1 MGNTKYTKEQI
12 RERIQQKKILF
23 DGAFGTYYGGKYDT
37 RQLPELANLEAP
49 ERVKEI
55 HREYLEA
62 GAQILRTNT
71 FAANSFCMDIPREQ
85 IGETLRSGLR
95 LAREAVAEWRETT
108 GETKEIYI
116 AADIGQIPGEAM
128 AQKDALSREY
138 EEICNIFLEEG
149 ADFFVF
155 ETFSEMEELLPAI
168 KMIGE
173 QAFITVQFS
182 VNQFGYS
189 NAGLSA
195 RKLLQRA
202 GEAKEIDAVGFNCGV
217 GPSHMHRILQILE
230 KPEGK
235 LLTALPNAGYPQMVT
250 GRMLFTGDNK
260 DYFVDRMQQIPL

>member
-1 MGNTKYTKEQI
+1 MNNTKYTKEQI

-128 AQKDALSREY
+128 AQKDALSENMKKFVIFFWKRERT
-138 EEICNIFLEEG
+138 FL
-149 ADFFVF
+149 FF
-155 ETFSEMEELLPAI
+155 ETFFRDGRAPACDS
-168 KMIGE
+168 K
-173 QAFITVQFS
+173 
-182 VNQFGYS
+182 
-189 NAGLSA
+189 
-195 RKLLQRA
+195 
-202 GEAKEIDAVGFNCGV
+202 
-217 GPSHMHRILQILE
+217 
-230 KPEGK
+230 
-235 LLTALPNAGYPQMVT
+235 
-250 GRMLFTGDNK
+250 
-260 DYFVDRMQQIPL
+260 

>member
-1 MGNTKYTKEQI
+1 
-12 RERIQQKKILF
+12 
-23 DGAFGTYYGGKYDT
+23 
-37 RQLPELANLEAP
+37 
-49 ERVKEI
+49 
-55 HREYLEA
+55 
-62 GAQILRTNT
+62 
-71 FAANSFCMDIPREQ
+71 
-85 IGETLRSGLR
+85 
-95 LAREAVAEWRETT
+95 
-108 GETKEIYI
+108 
-116 AADIGQIPGEAM
+116 M

-202 GEAKEIDAVGFNCGV
+202 GEVKEIDAVGFNCGV

-235 LLTALPNAGYPQMVT
+235 LLTPFPMRGILRWSSAVCSSPGITKTFCGQNAADDCSWSGY
-250 GRMLFTGDNK
+250 GRGGARGGT
-260 DYFVDRMQQIPL
+260 RR

>member
-95 LAREAVAEWRETT
+95 LAREAVAEWREAT

-116 AADIGQIPGEAM
+116 AADIG
-128 AQKDALSREY
+128 
-138 EEICNIFLEEG
+138 
-149 ADFFVF
+149 
-155 ETFSEMEELLPAI
+155 
-168 KMIGE
+168 
-173 QAFITVQFS
+173 
-182 VNQFGYS
+182 
-189 NAGLSA
+189 
-195 RKLLQRA
+195 
-202 GEAKEIDAVGFNCGV
+202 
-217 GPSHMHRILQILE
+217 
-230 KPEGK
+230 
-235 LLTALPNAGYPQMVT
+235 
-250 GRMLFTGDNK
+250 
-260 DYFVDRMQQIPL
+260 